1 MIGRHQVA
9 GKRALALALGDAR
22 SQGKGHKVN
31 TGGIRGLALRSGFP
45 LAAERPLYSELIDTR
60 RYTATRTLLTDIAA
74 WNPPPPLRA
83 APSLPPFRR
92 GSSLPSVLPPARLP
106 IWSRDGCGARLP
118 LSTSGI

>member
-74 WNPPPPLRA
+74 WNPPPAAA
-83 APSLPPFRR
+83 APCGPLLTPIPKGLLPPLGPPSCSPSDMVTRR
-92 GSSLPSVLPPARLP
+92 LRGPTS
-106 IWSRDGCGARLP
+106 P
-118 LSTSGI
+118 LH